1 MTESGYY
8 PMGAEFDKNAPYNQ
22 VDAEP
27 IEIEVTVSVTMSKT
41 VKVKVNDYIDEIEE
55 DETGKYRNIDFSVCD
70 LDTAVKEQVYLP
82 QDSCFIFDNYI
93 NKGSKSKSE
102 SAYKETKKILD
113 DLSGWNVDEMEVI
126 RNTKG

>member
-22 VDAEP
+22 VDPEP
-27 IEIEVTVSVTMSKT
+27 I
-41 VKVKVNDYIDEIEE
+41 EIEE

-102 SAYKETKKILD
+102 SAYKEAKKILD

>member
-70 LDTAVKEQVYLP
+70 LQSAVNSQIYLP
-82 QDSCFIFDNYI
+82 QDSGLIFDNYI
-93 NKGSKSKSE
+93 SKYSNLKNE
-102 SAYKETKKILD
+102 SSYNEAKKIVD
-113 DLSGWNVDEMEVI
+113 DLSDWNVDEMEVVT
-126 RNTKG
+126 N

>member
-22 VDAEP
+22 VDPEP

-55 DETGKYRNIDFSVCD
+55 DETGKYRNIDFSICD

-102 SAYKETKKILD
+102 SAYKEAKKILD
-113 DLSGWNVDEMEVI
+113 DLSGWNVDEMEVVLD
-126 RNTKG
+126 KSY

>member
-22 VDAEP
+22 VDPEP

-55 DETGKYRNIDFSVCD
+55 DETGKYRNIDF
-70 LDTAVKEQVYLP
+70 DTAVKAQGYLP

-93 NKGSKSKSE
+93 NQGSKSKSE

>member
-1 MTESGYY
+1 
-8 PMGAEFDKNAPYNQ
+8 
-22 VDAEP
+22 
-27 IEIEVTVSVTMSKT
+27 MSKT

-55 DETGKYRNIDFSVCD
+55 DETGKHRNIDFSVCD

-102 SAYKETKKILD
+102 SAYKESKKILD

>member
-22 VDAEP
+22 VDSEP

-102 SAYKETKKILD
+102 SAYKEAKKILD
-113 DLSGWNVDEMEVI
+113 DLSGWNVDEMEVVLD
-126 RNTKG
+126 KSY